1 MCDSGGVINLT
12 WPWSPPLWNGAH
24 YIHDAEISWA
34 PNEGTYVKSL
44 WNSLELLNLYLVFHL
59 PEMTFL
65 VSAASLSAN
74 PSFRLRTLLIYYPL
88 HVSSLGAYCIPR
100 FSVLSEY
107 NKKDTGIYTL
117 SSQATPN
124 GSSELSLDFFM
135 VLAFTSLRNNDTSHP
150 PHQLNLQLSD
160 CWIIL
165 CLLHPQFPHLRMSYA
180 PNPCTWVYSLYE
192 TLISVS
198 PGLNR
203 LSLDLGKRKL
213 LQMGR

>member
-135 VLAFTSLRNNDTSHP
+135 VLAFTSLHNNDTSHP
-150 PHQLNLQLSD
+150 PTS
-160 CWIIL
+160 
-165 CLLHPQFPHLRMSYA
+165 
-180 PNPCTWVYSLYE
+180 
-192 TLISVS
+192 
-198 PGLNR
+198 
-203 LSLDLGKRKL
+203 
-213 LQMGR
+213 